1 MTEVLIEFEEA
12 LGRLDQDKEFLI
24 TLLNELLIQIDE
36 SWDELNTSVTESDY
50 AKLRYISHSI
60 KGAASSL
67 GVVGMAEIFSQLEDM
82 AARNSASGAP
92 KLLKIVESQKMEL
105 IEFLQ
110 NV

>member
-1 MTEVLIEFEEA
+1 MTKVLIEFDEA
-12 LGRLDQDKEFLI
+12 LERLDQDKEFLI

-36 SWDELNTSVTESDY
+36 SWDGLLTSVAESDY

-82 AARNSASGAP
+82 AAMNSASDAP
-92 KLLKIVESQKMEL
+92 ELLRVVESQKAEL
-105 IEFLQ
+105 IEFLH